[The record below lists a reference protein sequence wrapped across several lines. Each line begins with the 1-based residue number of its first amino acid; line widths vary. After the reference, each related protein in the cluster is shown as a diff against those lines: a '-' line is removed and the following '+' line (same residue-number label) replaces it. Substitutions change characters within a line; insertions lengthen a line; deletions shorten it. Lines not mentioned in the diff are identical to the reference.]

1 MNFIPQKVDYF
12 LLKPTNELRNEFWTK
27 RVLSYLYN
35 PEFNLEYYVL
45 DSKIEIISVIEI
57 IEMIKDSYLLFG
69 VEELSQNLFRKDKI
83 IEIDISNRT
92 INNFIPINTQCKKV
106 DIIYEIT
113 TEEEKKRIMKY
124 STLNKLLDNFK
135 K

>member
-1 MNFIPQKVDYF
+1 MDFIPQKVDYF
-12 LLKPTNELRNEFWTK
+12 LLKPTNEFCTEFWAK

-69 VEELSQNLFRKDKI
+69 VEEISQNLFRKDKI
-83 IEIDISNRT
+83 IEIDMSNRT